1 VKAAKTRI
9 DPLRHSTRPASYFK
23 EFPLRF
29 KAIILTS
36 TFRWVVIVALA
47 GVFAAA
53 QTAAPGS
60 ISHLYRMQ
68 LSTGHTISGTWRGA
82 QLQGAT
88 KLASTPAAGWV
99 LIGATASNRNGTKR
113 LVYSDKTSGGLAVN
127 LYAKNESFLGSVS
140 LAPLGAGWTARAVA
154 DLGGNGNLDVIAE
167 HESTGQVAVHF
178 FGGAQGTTLLRSE
191 TISPLSAMGW
201 NVIGAADLNG
211 DGHPDLLLQNSST
224 RQVMVAYLGGSSGTA
239 VTATQELSSSSF
251 GGWTAVG
258 MQDMNGDGHPD
269 LILVNDATGESIVNY
284 YGGELGVAYV
294 GSSYLDRSGASD
306 WKLVV
311 PSRSAPA
318 VMDTTN
324 SVAASSSSSSSFI
337 LTGSDSH
344 GAQQASTYTSTTPIL
359 IFNGTGTSSS
369 DVTAVENVVKAKG
382 LAYHTANSSQ
392 LDAMSESQLMTYR
405 LFIVPGGNS
414 ITIGNN
420 VSSKAT
426 TTVRDAVSQ
435 GLNYLG
441 ICAGGFF
448 GGYSKY
454 NGLDLTSGQ
463 WFSLYADYYK
473 GIHKEAVAISFPGGT
488 KLDIY
493 WQDGPQ
499 LSGWGQVIG
508 KYPNGSTAITEGYWG
523 KGFVLLS
530 GVHPEA
536 PAGWRSGMNFFTPL
550 DVDLAF
556 AGTLVT
562 SALNRVTLPHF

>member
-1 VKAAKTRI
+1 
-9 DPLRHSTRPASYFK
+9 
-23 EFPLRF
+23 LRF
-29 KAIILTS
+29 KAIIFTS
-36 TFRWVVIVALA
+36 IFLWVVITASA
-47 GVFAAA
+47 GAFAEA

-68 LSTGHTISGTWRGA
+68 LSTGQTISGTWRGA
-82 QLQGAT
+82 RLQSAT

-99 LIGATASNRNGTKR
+99 LIGATASERSGTKR
-113 LVYSDKTSGGLAVN
+113 LVYSDKSTGALAVN
-127 LYAKNESFLGSVS
+127 FYGKDESFLGSAS

-154 DLGGNGNLDVIAE
+154 DIGGDGNLDVIAADK
-167 HESTGQVAVHF
+167 STGQVGVHF
-178 FGGAQGTTLLRSE
+178 FGGPQGTTLLRSE

-201 NVIGAADLNG
+201 NVVGAADLNG

-224 RQVMVAYLGGSSGTA
+224 RQVMVAYLGGSSGTT
-239 VTATQELSSSSF
+239 VTATQELSGSSF

-284 YGGELGVAYV
+284 YGGELGVAYL
-294 GSSYLDRSGASD
+294 GSSYLDRSGSPD

-311 PSRSAPA
+311 PSRSAAA
-318 VMDTTN
+318 VADTTN
-324 SVAASSSSSSSFI
+324 SVAASSSTSSSTI
-337 LTGSDSH
+337 LAGSDSF
-344 GAQQASTYTSTTPIL
+344 GAQQANTYTSTTPVL
-359 IFNGTGTSSS
+359 IFNGTGTSTN
-369 DVTAVENVVKAKG
+369 DVTAVESVVKAKG

-392 LDAMSESQLMTYR
+392 LDAMSESQLMTYK

-426 TTVRDAVSQ
+426 ATVRDAVSQ

-454 NGLDLTSGQ
+454 NGIDLTSGV
-463 WFSLYADYYK
+463 WFNLYADYYK

-499 LSGWGQVIG
+499 LTGWGQIIG
-508 KYPNGSTAITEGYWG
+508 KYPNGTPALTEGYWG
-523 KGFVLLS
+523 KGFVILS

-536 PAGWRSGMNFFTPL
+536 PAGWRTGMNFFTPL

-562 SALNRVTLPHF
+562 SAMNRVTLPHF

>member
-1 VKAAKTRI
+1 
-9 DPLRHSTRPASYFK
+9 
-23 EFPLRF
+23 LRF
-29 KAIILTS
+29 KAIILAS
-36 TFRWVVIVALA
+36 IFRWVVIIALA
-47 GVFAAA
+47 GAFAAA

-60 ISHLYRMQ
+60 VNHLYRMQ
-68 LSTGHTISGTWRGA
+68 LSTGQTVSGTWRGA
-82 QLQGAT
+82 RLQGAT

-99 LIGATASNRNGTKR
+99 LIGATASDRNGTKR
-113 LVYSDKTSGGLAVN
+113 LVCSDKSSGALAVN
-127 LYAKNESFLGSVS
+127 FYGKDENFLGSAS

-154 DLGGNGNLDVIAE
+154 DIGGDGNLDVIAN
-167 HESTGQVAVHF
+167 HESTGQVAVYF
-178 FGGAQGTTLLRSE
+178 FGGPQGTTLLRSE

-201 NVIGAADLNG
+201 NAIGAADLNG

-224 RQVMVAYLGGSSGTA
+224 RQVMVAYLGGSSGTT
-239 VTATQELSSSSF
+239 VTATQELNSSSF
-251 GGWTAVG
+251 GGWTAAG

-284 YGGELGVAYV
+284 YGGELGVAYL
-294 GSSYLDRSGASD
+294 GSSYLDRSGSPD

-324 SVAASSSSSSSFI
+324 SVATSGVIDLAGSNSFP
-337 LTGSDSH
+337 
-344 GAQQASTYTSTTPIL
+344 AQQANTNLGITPVL
-359 IFNGTGTSSS
+359 IFNGTGTSPN
-369 DVTAVENVVKAKG
+369 DVTAVESVVKAKG

-392 LDAMSESQLMTYR
+392 LDGMSESQLLAYK

-420 VSSKAT
+420 LSSKAT
-426 TTVRDAVSQ
+426 TTVRNAVAQ

-454 NGLDLTSGQ
+454 NGIDLTSGV
-463 WFSLYADYYK
+463 WFNLYADYFK

-493 WQDGPQ
+493 WQNGPQ
-499 LSGWGQVIG
+499 LSGWGQIIG
-508 KYPNGSTAITEGYWG
+508 KYPNGTPALTEGYWG
-523 KGFVLLS
+523 KGFVILS

-536 PAGWRSGMNFFTPL
+536 PAGWRTGMNFFTPL
-550 DVDLAF
+550 DVDLAY

-562 SALNRVTLPHF
+562 SAMNRVTLPHF

>member
-1 VKAAKTRI
+1 
-9 DPLRHSTRPASYFK
+9 
-23 EFPLRF
+23 LRF
-29 KAIILTS
+29 KAILTS
-36 TFRWVVIVALA
+36 IFQWIVITALA

-60 ISHLYRMQ
+60 LSHLYRTQ
-68 LSTGHTISGTWRGA
+68 LSTGQTISGTWRGSR
-82 QLQGAT
+82 LQGAT

-99 LIGATASNRNGTKR
+99 LIGATASDRNGTTK
-113 LVYSDKTSGGLAVN
+113 LVYSDKSSGALAVN
-127 LYAKNESFLGSVS
+127 LYGKNESFLGSVS

-154 DLGGNGNLDVIAE
+154 DIGGDGNLDVIAV

-178 FGGAQGTTLLRSE
+178 FGGPQGTTLLRSE

-224 RQVMVAYLGGSSGTA
+224 RQVMVAYLGGSSGTT
-239 VTATQELSSSSF
+239 VTATQELNSSSF

-269 LILVNDATGESIVNY
+269 LILVNDASGESIVNY
-284 YGGELGVAYV
+284 YGGELGVAYL
-294 GSSYLDRSGASD
+294 GSSYLDRSGSPD

-318 VMDTTN
+318 VVDTTN
-324 SVAASSSSSSSFI
+324 SVASSAVVD
-337 LTGSDSH
+337 LAGSDSL
-344 GAQQASTYTSTTPIL
+344 GAQQANTNLGTTPVL
-359 IFNGTGTSSS
+359 IFNGTGTSST
-369 DVTAVENVVKAKG
+369 DVAAVEAVVKAKG

-392 LDAMSESQLMTYR
+392 LDSMSQAQLLAYR

-414 ITIGNN
+414 ITIGHYLT
-420 VSSKAT
+420 SKAT
-426 TTVRDAVSQ
+426 STVRYAVSQ

-441 ICAGGFF
+441 ICAGAFF
-448 GGYSKY
+448 GGYSSY
-454 NGLDLTSGQ
+454 NGLNLTSGV
-463 WFSLYADYYK
+463 WFGFYADHYK
-473 GIHKEAVAISFPGGT
+473 GINKEAVAISFPNGT

-499 LSGWGQVIG
+499 ASGWGKVVG
-508 KYPNGSTAITEGYWG
+508 KYPNGTTAITEGYWG

-530 GVHPEA
+530 CVHPEA

-562 SALNRVTLPHF
+562 SALNRVMLPHF

>member
-1 VKAAKTRI
+1 
-9 DPLRHSTRPASYFK
+9 
-23 EFPLRF
+23 LRF
-29 KAIILTS
+29 KAIVLPSI
-36 TFRWVVIVALA
+36 FRWFVITALV
-47 GVFAAA
+47 GVFAEA
-53 QTAAPGS
+53 QIAAPGS

-68 LSTGHTISGTWRGA
+68 LSTGQTVSGTWRGA
-82 QLQGAT
+82 RLQSAT
-88 KLASTPAAGWV
+88 KLTSTPAAGWV
-99 LIGATASNRNGTKR
+99 LIGATASDRNGTKR
-113 LVYSDKTSGGLAVN
+113 LVYSDKASGALTVN
-127 LYAKNESFLGSVS
+127 LYGKNESFLGSVS

-154 DLGGNGNLDVIAE
+154 DFGGNGNLDVIAV
-167 HESTGQVAVHF
+167 HEGTGQVAVNS
-178 FGGAQGTTLLRSE
+178 FGGSQGTTLLGSE
-191 TISPLSAMGW
+191 TISPLSILGW
-201 NVIGAADLNG
+201 NVVGAADLSG

-239 VTATQELSSSSF
+239 VTATQELNSSSF

-284 YGGELGVAYV
+284 YGGELGVAYL
-294 GSSYLDRSGASD
+294 GSSYLDRSGSPD

-324 SVAASSSSSSSFI
+324 SVPSSSSTSTSTI
-337 LTGSDSH
+337 LTGSDSF
-344 GAQQASTYTSTTPIL
+344 GAQQANTYTSTTPVL
-359 IFNGTGTSSS
+359 IFNGSGTSSS
-369 DVTAVENVVKAKG
+369 DVAAVESVVKAKG

-392 LDAMSESQLMTYR
+392 LDGMSESQLMAYK

-420 VSSKAT
+420 LSSKAT
-426 TTVRDAVSQ
+426 TTVRGAVSQ

-454 NGLDLTSGQ
+454 NGIDLTSGV
-463 WFSLYADYYK
+463 WFSLYADYFK
-473 GIHKEAVAISFPGGT
+473 GIHKESVAISFPGGT

-493 WQDGPQ
+493 WQNGPE
-499 LSGWGQVIG
+499 LSGWGQIIG
-508 KYPNGSTAITEGYWG
+508 KYPNGSAALTEGYWG
-523 KGFVLLS
+523 KGFVILS

-536 PAGWRSGMNFFTPL
+536 PAGWRSGMAFFTPL
-550 DVDLAF
+550 DVDLAY